1 MYDDKL
7 ALSVKEVAQ
16 QLGLSTDSVY
26 GAVHSG
32 RIPCVRLSSARPH
45 PDSKGN
51 RGEDDECPPQREP
64 GPFPLGAGGGRGRMT
79 A

>member
-32 RIPCVRLSSARPH
+32 RIPCVRLS
-45 PDSKGN
+45 
-51 RGEDDECPPQREP
+51 Q
-64 GPFPLGAGGGRGRMT
+64 RGRILIPRATVERMMSILPNESQ
-79 A
+79 ARFR